1 MIPYTIRGDRFY
13 IAFDFSLRNDGKA
26 VHTDG
31 KFKIDMEVNKEYLLK
46 ENQHIFQNRYVG
58 DII

>member
-1 MIPYTIRGDRFY
+1 MIRFY

>member
-1 MIPYTIRGDRFY
+1 MIPYEVKGGQFY